1 MRTGWLDCCENNIYP
16 TLSREEEL
24 QLVRQMKHSPN
35 HEERQA
41 ARHQLTTSCIPWA
54 IKLAKHY
61 FKSGLDQD
69 DIIQQAM
76 LGLIR
81 SVDKFEPEQYGT
93 RLVTY
98 CVMAVRRFIL
108 REIFHTSSIVTLPYN
123 FNLISERNTELV
135 QLARNVVRLDI
146 LETNDQTSDSSLQ
159 AKTEEETPYE
169 HWRWLLKKHWN
180 ILDDREQQILQMRM
194 DGKTLQ
200 DVGKI
205 FNISRERVS
214 QIQDKAVAQIQQA
227 VRAAEHEKSR
237 AETASQTRKQ
247 TSPKTVSLV

>member
-1 MRTGWLDCCENNIYP
+1 MRTGWLDCYENNTYP
-16 TLSREEEL
+16 TLTREEEL
-24 QLVRQMKHSPN
+24 QLVHKMKHSPN
-35 HEERQA
+35 SEEQQA
-41 ARHQLTTSCIPWA
+41 ARHQLMISCIPWA

-61 FKSGLDQD
+61 FNSGLDQD

-123 FNLISERNTELV
+123 FNMISERNTELI
-135 QLARNVVRLDI
+135 QLARAVIRLDT
-146 LETNDQTSDSSLQ
+146 LETNDHTSDVSLQ

-169 HWRWLLKKHWN
+169 DWRWLLQKHWD
-180 ILDDREQQILQMRM
+180 ILDDRQQQILRMRM

-200 DVGKI
+200 DIGKI
-205 FNISRERVS
+205 FNISRERVN
-214 QIQDKAVAQIQQA
+214 QIQGKAVAQIQQA
-227 VRAAEHEKSR
+227 VRATEHEKSR
-237 AETASQTRKQ
+237 T
-247 TSPKTVSLV
+247 